1 MKKPISTD
9 NKALIKKAFIPLFY
23 VGILL
28 LWQFMTTILNV
39 PSYILPSP
47 YVIWLELISSFP
59 LLLMHARITVI
70 EVLVGFSIALLMSVV
85 LSIAMDR
92 YKYIKELLYP
102 MMVITQTVPIMAIA
116 PLMMIWFGFGLT
128 PKIIVVVLVCFFPIA
143 VSLTEGLASVDPE
156 LIDLMRTMDANE
168 TQIFMKC
175 KLPASLPSF
184 FAGLRIAATYSVMG
198 AVVSEWV
205 GAQEGLGIFMTRVM
219 KSYRTPALFA
229 VIIFIIAITLIFV
242 AIIDTIGKRAMPWT
256 NERRSLR

>member
-1 MKKPISTD
+1 MKKLISTD
-9 NKALIKKAFIPLFY
+9 NEAVMKKASIPLFY

-28 LWQFMTTILNV
+28 LWQFMTSILNV
-39 PSYILPSP
+39 PDYILPSP
-47 YVIWLELISSFP
+47 YVICLELINSFP

-70 EVLVGFSIALLMSVV
+70 EVLTGFGIALFLSVV

-92 YKYIKELLYP
+92 YRYIKDLLYP

-116 PLMMIWFGFGLT
+116 PLMMIWFGFGLM

-156 LIDLMRTMDANE
+156 LIDLMKTMNASE
-168 TQIFMKC
+168 SQIFLKC
-175 KLPASLPSF
+175 KLPASMPSF

-229 VIIFIIAITLIFV
+229 VILFIIAITLIFV
-242 AIIDTIGKRAMPWT
+242 AIIDTIGRKTMPWS
-256 NERRSLR
+256 NERRSLK

>member
-1 MKKPISTD
+1 MKKPTSTD
-9 NKALIKKAFIPLFY
+9 NRRLINRASIPLFY

-28 LWQFMTTILNV
+28 LWQFMTTILETPN
-39 PSYILPSP
+39 YILPSP
-47 YVIWLELISSFP
+47 LVIWLELINSFP

-70 EVLVGFSIALLMSVV
+70 EVLVGFSIALFLSVV

-92 YKYIKELLYP
+92 YKYVKDLLYP

-143 VSLTEGLASVDPE
+143 VSLTEGLSSVEPE
-156 LIDLMRTMDANE
+156 LIDLMKTMDASE
-168 TQIFMKC
+168 SQIFLKC

-242 AIIDTIGKRAMPWT
+242 AIIDAIGRKAMPWT
-256 NERRSLR
+256 NERRSL